1 MSAVTTRN
9 SQRPP
14 SNGRGGGWRVPEYL
28 RRRIRRA
35 GLRLLVA
42 ALLVTAAASAAEAT
56 PLPLTL
62 PADAWQ
68 PLQKTL

>member
-1 MSAVTTRN
+1 
-9 SQRPP
+9 
-14 SNGRGGGWRVPEYL
+14 VPEYL